1 VHPVAFATKAD
12 NCRVPERNGQK
23 LYVPVERETVPV
35 TTERQKKRAP
45 RGQDELMQ
53 VDDTKH
59 KVYIHNIDDELSSS
73 ESEAEEGKIVF
84 LPDIER
90 HLRAN
95 RIPAMVKANP
105 EGELAGVNLA
115 DMQLVLYNVPTS
127 LTVEP
132 EKDSVR
138 KAIIEARQRAR
149 EKQKT
154 EYPQEKEVDMNDQ
167 PFPTAHQWIPSTTQP
182 VNGIPEEDDPDAMD
196 LS

>member
-1 VHPVAFATKAD
+1 MVHRAD
-12 NCRVPERNGQK
+12 DICLPERNGQK
-23 LYVPVERETVPV
+23 LYVPVERESTAA
-35 TTERQKKRAP
+35 TTERPKKRVS
-45 RGQDELMQ
+45 GQDELMQ

-73 ESEAEEGKIVF
+73 ESEAEEGRIIF

-132 EKDSVR
+132 EKDNVR

-149 EKQKT
+149 EKQKAGSG
-154 EYPQEKEVDMNDQ
+154 QENGAVMDREPN
-167 PFPTAHQWIPSTTQP
+167 TARLQWPPATTQKIY
-182 VNGIPEEDDPDAMD
+182 GIPEEDDPDAMD